1 VQQFNQSERLASSSS
16 YGRETTMSIIIPT
29 YNESENISKLIEAI
43 KDNLPNGIFTE
54 IIVVDD
60 NSPDGTGRIVENYVQ
75 NVVRTKNRSTRHYQ
89 ENNPTSND
97 NIGNYLIKVIHRP
110 NKNGL
115 ISAILQGIESST
127 GQNIL
132 IMDADF
138 SHPPETIPRLM
149 DELLQDP
156 NCIVIASR
164 YISGGSIMG
173 WPYKRRILSSGA
185 AKIARH
191 SLKVCNVKD
200 PMSGFFALP
209 RHVIENIHFDTRGYK
224 LLLEL
229 LVKANEGIRVKEI
242 PYTFTDRKS
251 GESKLDF
258 NVIFDYAKSVW
269 YLYRYGRKSSKGII
283 QNKEAKRN
291 SVLFLSKAGRF
302 FTVGASG
309 LLLNYVVSFL
319 LSNGLLAS
327 LWYLEATMIGILCSL
342 TSNFFLNK
350 AWTFEDK
357 KFSPNHT
364 LKQFG
369 LFIGMSS
376 IGAILQLAIVYLLVN
391 SGGIKYEFSLILAV
405 AIASISNF
413 LLNKK
418 WTFRE
423 NIWG

>member
-1 VQQFNQSERLASSSS
+1 
-16 YGRETTMSIIIPT
+16 MSIIIPT
-29 YNESENISKLIEAI
+29 YNESENISKLIDAV
-43 KDNLPNGIFTE
+43 KDNLPYGVFTE

-60 NSPDGTGRIVENYVQ
+60 NSPDGTGRIVENYAQ
-75 NVVRTKNRSTRHYQ
+75 DMVRTKNRSIHCQYQ
-89 ENNPTSND
+89 KNNLTSNND
-97 NIGNYLIKVIHRP
+97 NIRNYLIKVIHRP

-115 ISAILQGIESST
+115 ISAILQGINSST

-138 SHPPETIPRLM
+138 SHPPEIIPRII

-209 RHVIENIHFDTRGYK
+209 RHVIENIHFNTRGYK

-229 LVKANEGIRVKEI
+229 LVKVNEDIRVKEI

-269 YLYRYGRKSSKGII
+269 YLYRYGRKSSKGLI
-283 QNKEAKRN
+283 QNKQAKRN

-319 LSNGLLAS
+319 LSNGILAN

-342 TSNFFLNK
+342 TSNFLLNK
-350 AWTFEDK
+350 AWTFEDRN
-357 KFSPNHT
+357 FSANHT

-369 LFIGMSS
+369 LFVGMSS
-376 IGAILQLAIVYLLVN
+376 IGAILQLAMVYLLVH
-391 SGGIKYEFSLILAV
+391 SGGIRYEFSLILAV

>member
-1 VQQFNQSERLASSSS
+1 
-16 YGRETTMSIIIPT
+16 MSIIIPT

-43 KDNLPNGIFTE
+43 KDNLPYDIFTE

-75 NVVRTKNRSTRHYQ
+75 DVVSIKNRSIRRHYS
-89 ENNPTSND
+89 ENNLKSDD
-97 NIGNYLIKVIHRP
+97 NIGNCLIKVIHRP
-110 NKNGL
+110 NKRGL

-138 SHPPETIPRLM
+138 SHPPETIPRLI

-209 RHVIENIHFDTRGYK
+209 RHVIKNIHFNTRGYK

-229 LVKANEGIRVKEI
+229 LVKVNESIRVKEI

-258 NVIFDYAKSVW
+258 NVVFDYAKSVW
-269 YLYRYGRKSSKGII
+269 YLYRYGRKSNKGII

-291 SVLFLSKAGRF
+291 SVLFISKAGRF

-309 LLLNYVVSFL
+309 LLLNYLVSFL
-319 LSNGLLAS
+319 LSNGILAS
-327 LWYLEATMIGILCSL
+327 LWYLEATMIGILCSI

-350 AWTFEDK
+350 AWTFEDR
-357 KFSPNHT
+357 KFSANHT

-369 LFIGMSS
+369 LFVGMSS
-376 IGAILQLAIVYLLVN
+376 IGAVLQLAIVYLLVR
-391 SGGIKYEFSLILAV
+391 SGGITYEFSLILAV
-405 AIASISNF
+405 AIASVSNF

-423 NIWG
+423 KIWG

>member
-1 VQQFNQSERLASSSS
+1 VQQFNQSGRLAS
-16 YGRETTMSIIIPT
+16 YRKETTMSIIIPT

-43 KDNLPNGIFTE
+43 KDNLPYGVFTE

-75 NVVRTKNRSTRHYQ
+75 NVIGTENIPTRSHQ
-89 ENNPTSND
+89 ENNLTSNND

-110 NKNGL
+110 NKSGL
-115 ISAILQGIESST
+115 ISAILQGIDSST
-127 GQNIL
+127 GRNIL

-138 SHPPETIPRLM
+138 SHPPETIPRLI

-164 YISGGSIMG
+164 YINGGSIMG

-209 RHVIENIHFDTRGYK
+209 RHVIENIHFNTRGYK

-229 LVKANEGIRVKEI
+229 LVKVNEGIRVKEI

-319 LSNGLLAS
+319 LSNGILAS

-350 AWTFEDK
+350 AWTFEDR
-357 KFSPNHT
+357 KFSLSHT

-369 LFIGMSS
+369 LFVGMSS
-376 IGAILQLAIVYLLVN
+376 IGAILQLAIVYLLVH

-423 NIWG
+423 KIWG

>member
-1 VQQFNQSERLASSSS
+1 VQQFNQSERLKS
-16 YGRETTMSIIIPT
+16 YKKETTMSIIIPT

-43 KDNLPNGIFTE
+43 KDNLPYDIFTE

-75 NVVRTKNRSTRHYQ
+75 DVVSIKNRSISRHYP
-89 ENNPTSND
+89 ENNLKSDD
-97 NIGNYLIKVIHRP
+97 NIGNCLIKVIHRP
-110 NKNGL
+110 NKRGL

-138 SHPPETIPRLM
+138 SHPPETIPRLI

-191 SLKVCNVKD
+191 SLNVCNVKD

-209 RHVIENIHFDTRGYK
+209 RHVIKNIHFNTRGYK

-229 LVKANEGIRVKEI
+229 LVKVNESIRVKEI

-258 NVIFDYAKSVW
+258 NVVFDYAKSVW
-269 YLYRYGRKSSKGII
+269 YLYRYGRKSNKGII

-309 LLLNYVVSFL
+309 LLLNYLVSFL
-319 LSNGLLAS
+319 LSNGILAS
-327 LWYLEATMIGILCSL
+327 LWYLEATMIGILCSI

-350 AWTFEDK
+350 AWTFEDR
-357 KFSPNHT
+357 KFSAKHT

-369 LFIGMSS
+369 LFVGMSS
-376 IGAILQLAIVYLLVN
+376 IGAVLQLAIVYLLVR
-391 SGGIKYEFSLILAV
+391 SGGITYEFSLILAV
-405 AIASISNF
+405 AIASVSNF

-423 NIWG
+423 KIWG

>member
-1 VQQFNQSERLASSSS
+1 MQQFNQSERLKS
-16 YGRETTMSIIIPT
+16 YKKETTMSIIIPT

-43 KDNLPNGIFTE
+43 KDNLPYDIFTE

-75 NVVRTKNRSTRHYQ
+75 DVVRIKNRSIRHDP
-89 ENNPTSND
+89 ENNLKSDD
-97 NIGNYLIKVIHRP
+97 NIGNCLIKVIHRP
-110 NKNGL
+110 NKRGL

-138 SHPPETIPRLM
+138 SHPPETIPRLI

-209 RHVIENIHFDTRGYK
+209 RHVIKNIHFNTRGYK

-229 LVKANEGIRVKEI
+229 LVKVNESIRVKEI

-258 NVIFDYAKSVW
+258 NVVFDYAKSVW
-269 YLYRYGRKSSKGII
+269 YLYRYGRKSNKGII

-309 LLLNYVVSFL
+309 LLLNYLVSFL
-319 LSNGLLAS
+319 LSNGILAS
-327 LWYLEATMIGILCSL
+327 LWYLEATMIGILCSI

-350 AWTFEDK
+350 AWTFEDR
-357 KFSPNHT
+357 KFSANHT

-369 LFIGMSS
+369 LFVGMSS
-376 IGAILQLAIVYLLVN
+376 IGAVLQLAIVYLLVR
-391 SGGIKYEFSLILAV
+391 SGGITYEFSLILAV

-423 NIWG
+423 KIWG

>member
-1 VQQFNQSERLASSSS
+1 MQQFNQSERLASYSK
-16 YGRETTMSIIIPT
+16 ETTTMSIIIPT
-29 YNESENISKLIEAI
+29 YNESANISKLIEAI
-43 KDNLPNGIFTE
+43 KDNLPYDIFTE

-75 NVVRTKNRSTRHYQ
+75 NVIRTKKNRSIRHHQ
-89 ENNPTSND
+89 ENNLTSDND
-97 NIGNYLIKVIHRP
+97 NIGNYLIKVIHRS
-110 NKNGL
+110 NKSGL

-127 GQNIL
+127 GRNIL

-138 SHPPETIPRLM
+138 SHPPETIPRLI

-209 RHVIENIHFDTRGYK
+209 RHAIENIHFNTRGYK

-269 YLYRYGRKSSKGII
+269 YLYRYGRKSSKGLM
-283 QNKEAKRN
+283 QSKEAKRN

-319 LSNGLLAS
+319 LSNGILAS

-350 AWTFEDK
+350 AWTFEDR
-357 KFSPNHT
+357 KFSFNHT

-369 LFIGMSS
+369 LFVGMSS
-376 IGAILQLAIVYLLVN
+376 IGAILQLAIVYLLVH

-423 NIWG
+423 KIWG

>member
-1 VQQFNQSERLASSSS
+1 VQQFNQSGRLAS
-16 YGRETTMSIIIPT
+16 YRKETTMSIIIPT

-43 KDNLPNGIFTE
+43 KDNLPYGVFTE

-75 NVVRTKNRSTRHYQ
+75 NVIGTENRPTRSHQ
-89 ENNPTSND
+89 ENNLTSNND

-110 NKNGL
+110 NKSGL
-115 ISAILQGIESST
+115 ISAILQGIDSST
-127 GQNIL
+127 GRNIL

-138 SHPPETIPRLM
+138 SHPPETIPRLI

-164 YISGGSIMG
+164 YINGGSIMG

-209 RHVIENIHFDTRGYK
+209 RHVIENIHFNTRGYK

-229 LVKANEGIRVKEI
+229 LVKVNEGIRVKEI

-319 LSNGLLAS
+319 LSNGILAS

-350 AWTFEDK
+350 AWTFEDR
-357 KFSPNHT
+357 KFSLSHT

-369 LFIGMSS
+369 LFVGMSS
-376 IGAILQLAIVYLLVN
+376 IGAILQLAIVYLLVH

-423 NIWG
+423 KIWG

>member
-1 VQQFNQSERLASSSS
+1 VQQFNQSERLASYSK
-16 YGRETTMSIIIPT
+16 ETTMSIIIPT

-43 KDNLPNGIFTE
+43 KDNLPYGIFTE

-75 NVVRTKNRSTRHYQ
+75 NAIRTKNRSTRHHHQ
-89 ENNPTSND
+89 ENNLLSNND

-110 NKNGL
+110 NKSGL

-127 GQNIL
+127 GRNIL

-138 SHPPETIPRLM
+138 SHPPETIPRLI

-209 RHVIENIHFDTRGYK
+209 RHLIENIHFNTRGYK

-229 LVKANEGIRVKEI
+229 LVKVNEGIRVKEI

-269 YLYRYGRKSSKGII
+269 YLYRYGRKSSKGLI
-283 QNKEAKRN
+283 QNKQAKRN

-319 LSNGLLAS
+319 LSNGILAN

-342 TSNFFLNK
+342 TSNFLLNK
-350 AWTFEDK
+350 AWTFEDRN
-357 KFSPNHT
+357 FSANHT

-369 LFIGMSS
+369 LFVGMSS
-376 IGAILQLAIVYLLVN
+376 IGAILQLAMVYLLVH
-391 SGGIKYEFSLILAV
+391 SGGIRYEFSLILAV

>member
-1 VQQFNQSERLASSSS
+1 MQQFNQNERLAS
-16 YGRETTMSIIIPT
+16 YNEKTTMSIIIPT
-29 YNESENISKLIEAI
+29 YNESENISKLIDAV
-43 KDNLPNGIFTE
+43 KDNLPYGVFTE

-60 NSPDGTGRIVENYVQ
+60 NSPDGTGRIVENYAQ
-75 NVVRTKNRSTRHYQ
+75 DMVRTKNRSIRCQYQ
-89 ENNPTSND
+89 KNNLTSNND
-97 NIGNYLIKVIHRP
+97 NIRNYLIKVIHRP

-115 ISAILQGIESST
+115 ISAILQGINSST

-138 SHPPETIPRLM
+138 SHPPEIIPRII

-209 RHVIENIHFDTRGYK
+209 RHVIENIHFNTRGYK

-229 LVKANEGIRVKEI
+229 LVKVNEDIRVKEI

-258 NVIFDYAKSVW
+258 NVVLDYAKSVW
-269 YLYRYGRKSSKGII
+269 HLYRYGQKSNKGII

-319 LSNGLLAS
+319 LSNGILAN

-342 TSNFFLNK
+342 TSNFLLNK
-350 AWTFEDK
+350 AWTFEDRN
-357 KFSPNHT
+357 FSANHT

-369 LFIGMSS
+369 LFVGMSS
-376 IGAILQLAIVYLLVN
+376 IGAILQLAMVYLLVH
-391 SGGIKYEFSLILAV
+391 SGGIRYEFSLILAV

>member
-1 VQQFNQSERLASSSS
+1 
-16 YGRETTMSIIIPT
+16 
-29 YNESENISKLIEAI
+29 
-43 KDNLPNGIFTE
+43 
-54 IIVVDD
+54 
-60 NSPDGTGRIVENYVQ
+60 
-75 NVVRTKNRSTRHYQ
+75 
-89 ENNPTSND
+89 
-97 NIGNYLIKVIHRP
+97 
-110 NKNGL
+110 
-115 ISAILQGIESST
+115 
-127 GQNIL
+127 
-132 IMDADF
+132 
-138 SHPPETIPRLM
+138 
-149 DELLQDP
+149 
-156 NCIVIASR
+156 
-164 YISGGSIMG
+164 
-173 WPYKRRILSSGA
+173 
-185 AKIARH
+185 
-191 SLKVCNVKD
+191 
-200 PMSGFFALP
+200 MSGFFALP
-209 RHVIENIHFDTRGYK
+209 RHVIENIHFNTRGYK

-319 LSNGLLAS
+319 LSNGILAS

-369 LFIGMSS
+369 LFVGMSS

-391 SGGIKYEFSLILAV
+391 SGGIKYEFSLIIAV

-423 NIWG
+423 KIWG

>member
-1 VQQFNQSERLASSSS
+1 MQQFNQNERLAS
-16 YGRETTMSIIIPT
+16 YNEKTTMSIIIPT
-29 YNESENISKLIEAI
+29 YNESENISKLIDAV
-43 KDNLPNGIFTE
+43 KDNLPYGVFTE

-60 NSPDGTGRIVENYVQ
+60 NSPDGTGRIVENYAQ
-75 NVVRTKNRSTRHYQ
+75 DMVRTKNRSIHCQYQ
-89 ENNPTSND
+89 KNNLTSNND
-97 NIGNYLIKVIHRP
+97 NIRNYLIKVIHRP

-115 ISAILQGIESST
+115 ISAILQGINSST

-138 SHPPETIPRLM
+138 SHPPEIIPRII

-209 RHVIENIHFDTRGYK
+209 RHVIENIHFNTRGYK

-229 LVKANEGIRVKEI
+229 LVKVNEDIRVKEI

-269 YLYRYGRKSSKGII
+269 YLYRYGRKSSKGLI
-283 QNKEAKRN
+283 QNKQAKRN

-319 LSNGLLAS
+319 LSNGILAN

-342 TSNFFLNK
+342 TSNFLLNK
-350 AWTFEDK
+350 AWTFEDRN
-357 KFSPNHT
+357 FSANHT

-369 LFIGMSS
+369 LFVGMSS
-376 IGAILQLAIVYLLVN
+376 IGAILQLAMVYLLVH
-391 SGGIKYEFSLILAV
+391 SGGIRYEFSLILAV

>member
-1 VQQFNQSERLASSSS
+1 VQQFNQNERLAS
-16 YGRETTMSIIIPT
+16 YNEKTTMSVIIPT
-29 YNESENISKLIEAI
+29 YNESENILKLIDAV
-43 KDNLPNGIFTE
+43 KDNLPCDVFTE

-60 NSPDGTGRIVENYVQ
+60 NSPDGTGRIVENYAQ
-75 NVVRTKNRSTRHYQ
+75 DMVRTKNRSIRCQYQ
-89 ENNPTSND
+89 KNNLTSND
-97 NIGNYLIKVIHRP
+97 NIRNYLIKVIHRP

-115 ISAILQGIESST
+115 ISAILQGINSST

-138 SHPPETIPRLM
+138 SHPPEIIPRII

-209 RHVIENIHFDTRGYK
+209 RHVIENIHFNTRGYK

-229 LVKANEGIRVKEI
+229 LVKVNEDIRVKEI

-258 NVIFDYAKSVW
+258 NVVLDYAKSVW
-269 YLYRYGRKSSKGII
+269 HLYRYGQKSNKGII

-319 LSNGLLAS
+319 LSNGILAN

-342 TSNFFLNK
+342 TSNFLLNK
-350 AWTFEDK
+350 AWTFEDRN
-357 KFSPNHT
+357 FSPNHT

-369 LFIGMSS
+369 LFVGMSS
-376 IGAILQLAIVYLLVN
+376 IGAILQLAMVYLLVH
-391 SGGIKYEFSLILAV
+391 SGGIRYEFSLILAV